1 MSDDTPHPSNGS
13 NKKSFLNKVIQIF
26 SPEPKNKD
34 DLVSVLTGAQSRELI
49 NPETKQMIEG
59 ILEVSEMRVRDI
71 MIPRSQMVT
80 IDRNQG
86 LDEFLP
92 IILESGHSRF
102 PVVNEDIDNVD
113 GILLAKD
120 LLAFGFNASDL
131 DKGEDKLSLTDIIRP
146 AIIVPESKKVEPLL
160 KEFRSNRY
168 HMALVA
174 DEYGGISGV
183 ITIEDILEQIV
194 GEIED
199 ETDDDIEADIKVL
212 AGNVY
217 LVKALTELA
226 DFNDY
231 FNTSFDEKSADT
243 IAGII
248 LQKLNHMPQ
257 KGEQVSVGDFEFKVM
272 AADTRRMQ
280 TLQVTVAKKHKINGK
295 LSD

>member
-1 MSDDTPHPSNGS
+1 MSDDTPHSSNGS
-13 NKKSFLNKVIQIF
+13 ANKSFLHKVMQVLT
-26 SPEPKNKD
+26 PEPKNKD
-34 DLVSVLTGAQSRELI
+34 QLVDILNDAQDRDLI
-49 NPETKQMIEG
+49 NLETKQMITG
-59 ILEVSEMRVRDI
+59 VLDVSEMRVRDI

-80 IDRNQG
+80 IDINHS

-102 PVVNEDIDNVD
+102 PVVNEDIDHVD

-120 LLAFGFNASDL
+120 LLAFSFNS
-131 DKGEDKLSLTDIIRP
+131 ESQNFSLKEVIRP

-168 HMALVA
+168 HMAIVV
-174 DEYGGISGV
+174 DEYGGVSGV

-199 ETDDDIEADIKVL
+199 ETDDEIEEEIKHL

-217 LVKALTELA
+217 LVKALTELG

-231 FNTSFDEKSADT
+231 FNCNFNDTNADT
-243 IAGII
+243 IGGIV
-248 LQKLNHMPQ
+248 LRQFNHMPQ
-257 KGEQVSVGDFEFKVM
+257 KGELFRLGNFEFKVLV
-272 AADTRRMQ
+272 ADSRRMQ
-280 TLQVTVAKKHKINGK
+280 MLQVSVDKGHEINGK
-295 LSD
+295 VSD

>member
-1 MSDDTPHPSNGS
+1 MSDDNPHSSNGS
-13 NKKSFLNKVIQIF
+13 NKKSVLNKIIQLF
-26 SPEPKNKD
+26 RPEPKNKN
-34 DLVSVLTGAQSRELI
+34 DLVDVLTDAQSRELI
-49 NPETKQMIEG
+49 NPDTRQMIEAV
-59 ILEVSEMRVRDI
+59 LEVSEMRVRDI

-80 IDRNQG
+80 IDRNHS

-92 IILESGHSRF
+92 IILDSGHSRF
-102 PVVNEDIDNVD
+102 PVVNEDIDHVD

-120 LLAFGFNASDL
+120 LLGFGFNNSS
-131 DKGEDKLSLTDIIRP
+131 ESFSLHNIIRP

-160 KEFRSNRY
+160 NEFRSNRY

-199 ETDDDIEADIKVL
+199 ETDEDIEEDIKLL

-217 LVKALTELA
+217 LVRALTELE
-226 DFNDY
+226 DFNEY
-231 FNTSFDEKSADT
+231 FNCEFDEKSADT
-243 IAGII
+243 VAGIV
-248 LQKLNHMPQ
+248 LQELNHMPE
-257 KGEQVSVGDFEFKVM
+257 KGEQLTVGNFDFKVIT
-272 AADTRRMQ
+272 ADTRRMQ
-280 TLQVTVAKKHKINGK
+280 MLQVTVDKSHKVNGK

>member
-1 MSDDTPHPSNGS
+1 MSDDNPHSSNGS
-13 NKKSFLNKVIQIF
+13 NKKSVLNKIIQLF
-26 SPEPKNKD
+26 RPEPKNKD
-34 DLVSVLTGAQSRELI
+34 DLVDVLTDAQSRELI
-49 NPETKQMIEG
+49 NPDTRQMIEAV
-59 ILEVSEMRVRDI
+59 LEVSEMRVRDI

-80 IDRNQG
+80 IDRNHS

-92 IILESGHSRF
+92 IILDSGHSRF
-102 PVVNEDIDNVD
+102 PVVNEDIDHVD

-120 LLAFGFNASDL
+120 LLAFGFNNSAESF
-131 DKGEDKLSLTDIIRP
+131 SLNAIIRP

-160 KEFRSNRY
+160 NEFRSNRY

-199 ETDDDIEADIKVL
+199 ETDEDIEEDIKLL

-217 LVKALTELA
+217 LVRALTELE
-226 DFNDY
+226 DFNEY
-231 FNTSFDEKSADT
+231 FNCEFDEKSADT
-243 IAGII
+243 VAGIV
-248 LQKLNHMPQ
+248 LQELNHMPQ
-257 KGEQVSVGDFEFKVM
+257 KGEQLTVGNFDFKVIT
-272 AADTRRMQ
+272 ADTRRMQ
-280 TLQVTVAKKHKINGK
+280 MLQVTVDKNHKVNGK

>member
-1 MSDDTPHPSNGS
+1 MSDDNPHPSTGS
-13 NKKSFLNKVIQIF
+13 NKKSLLNRVIQVF
-26 SPEPKNKD
+26 RPEPKNKN
-34 DLVSVLTGAQSRELI
+34 DLVDVLTDAQSRELI
-49 NPETKQMIEG
+49 NPDTKLMIEG
-59 ILEVSEMRVRDI
+59 VLEVSEMRVRDI

-80 IDRNQG
+80 IDRNHS

-102 PVVNEDIDNVD
+102 PVVNEDIDHVD

-120 LLAFGFNASDL
+120 LLAFGFNISSL
-131 DKGEDKLSLTDIIRP
+131 NSNEDKFSLNDIIRP

-199 ETDDDIEADIKVL
+199 ETDENIEEDIKVL

-217 LVKALTELA
+217 LVRALTELE

-231 FNTSFDEKSADT
+231 FNSEFDEKSADT
-243 IAGII
+243 ISGII
-248 LQKLNHMPQ
+248 LQKLHHMPQ
-257 KGEQVSVGDFEFKVM
+257 KGEQVSIGDFDFKVV
-272 AADTRRMQ
+272 ATDTRCMQ
-280 TLQVTVAKKHKINGK
+280 MLQVTVAKKHKINGK
-295 LSD
+295 VSD

>member
-1 MSDDTPHPSNGS
+1 MSADNPLPNSGS
-13 NKKSFLNKVIQIF
+13 NNKSFLNKIIQVF
-26 SPEPKNKD
+26 TPEPQNKD
-34 DLVSVLTGAQSRELI
+34 ELFDILNDAQDRDLI
-49 NPETKQMIEG
+49 NPETKLMIEG
-59 ILEVSEMRVRDI
+59 VLEVSEMRVRDI

-80 IDRNQG
+80 IDRNQC
-86 LDEFLP
+86 LEEFLP

-102 PVVNEDIDNVD
+102 PVVNEDIDHVD

-120 LLAFGFNASDL
+120 LLGFSFNSEESEFNLA
-131 DKGEDKLSLTDIIRP
+131 DIIRP

-168 HMALVA
+168 HMALVV
-174 DEYGGISGV
+174 DEYGGVSGV

-199 ETDDDIEADIKVL
+199 ETDDEIQEDIKNL

-217 LVKALTELA
+217 LVRSLTELS

-231 FNTSFDEKSADT
+231 FNCTFDETDADT
-243 IAGII
+243 IGGVV
-248 LQKLNHMPQ
+248 LHQFNHMPQ
-257 KGEQVSVGDFEFKVM
+257 KGETISLGNFEFKVI

-280 TLQVTVAKKHKINGK
+280 MLQVTVDKAHQINGK
-295 LSD
+295 MSD

>member
-1 MSDDTPHPSNGS
+1 MSDDKPHSNNGS
-13 NKKSFLNKVIQIF
+13 KQKSLIKKIIQWF

-34 DLVSVLTGAQSRELI
+34 ELVDILADAQNRELI
-49 NPETKQMIEG
+49 NPETKLMIDG
-59 ILEVSEMRVRDI
+59 VLEVSEMKVRDI

-80 IDRNQG
+80 LDRNQN

-102 PVVNEDIDNVD
+102 PVVNEDIDHVD

-120 LLAFGFNASDL
+120 LLSFGFNSDV
-131 DKGEDKLSLTDIIRP
+131 GEFSLKEIIRP

-199 ETDDDIEADIKVL
+199 ETDDEIEEDIKLL

-217 LVKALTELA
+217 NVSALTGLE
-226 DFNDY
+226 DFNEY
-231 FNTSFDEKSADT
+231 FNSQFDEKSADT
-243 IAGII
+243 IAGIVI
-248 LQKLNHMPQ
+248 RQLNHMPQ
-257 KGEQVSVGDFEFKVM
+257 KGERLIVGLFEFKVL
-272 AADTRRMQ
+272 AADNRRLQM
-280 TLQVTVAKKHKINGK
+280 LQVTVDKKHKVNGK

>member
-1 MSDDTPHPSNGS
+1 MSDDNPHPSTS
-13 NKKSFLNKVIQIF
+13 SHKKSLLNRVIQVF
-26 SPEPKNKD
+26 SPEPKNKN
-34 DLVSVLTGAQSRELI
+34 DLVDVLTDAQSRELI
-49 NPETKQMIEG
+49 NPDTKLMIEG
-59 ILEVSEMRVRDI
+59 VLEVSEMRVRDI
-71 MIPRSQMVT
+71 MIPRAQMVT
-80 IDRNQG
+80 IDRNHS

-102 PVVNEDIDNVD
+102 PVVNEDIDHVD

-120 LLAFGFNASDL
+120 LLAFGFNISSL
-131 DKGEDKLSLTDIIRP
+131 NSNEDKFSLNDIIRP

-199 ETDDDIEADIKVL
+199 ETDENIEEDIKVL

-217 LVKALTELA
+217 LVRALTELE

-231 FNTSFDEKSADT
+231 FNSEFDEKSADT
-243 IAGII
+243 ISGII
-248 LQKLNHMPQ
+248 LQKLHHMPQ
-257 KGEQVSVGDFEFKVM
+257 KGEQVSIGDFDFKVV
-272 AADTRRMQ
+272 ATDTRCMQ
-280 TLQVTVAKKHKINGK
+280 MLQVTVAKKHKINGK
-295 LSD
+295 VSD

>member
-1 MSDDTPHPSNGS
+1 MSDDNPHSSNGS
-13 NKKSFLNKVIQIF
+13 NKKSVLNKIIQLF
-26 SPEPKNKD
+26 RPEPKNKN
-34 DLVSVLTGAQSRELI
+34 DLVDVLTDAQSRELI
-49 NPETKQMIEG
+49 NPDTRQMIEAV
-59 ILEVSEMRVRDI
+59 LEVSEMRVRDI

-80 IDRNQG
+80 IDRNHS

-92 IILESGHSRF
+92 IILDSGHSRF
-102 PVVNEDIDNVD
+102 PVVNEDIDHVD

-120 LLAFGFNASDL
+120 LLGFGFNNSAESF
-131 DKGEDKLSLTDIIRP
+131 SLHNIIRP

-160 KEFRSNRY
+160 NEFRSNRY

-199 ETDDDIEADIKVL
+199 ETDEDIEEDIKLL

-217 LVKALTELA
+217 LVRALTELE
-226 DFNDY
+226 DFNEY
-231 FNTSFDEKSADT
+231 FNCEFDEKSADT
-243 IAGII
+243 VAGIV
-248 LQKLNHMPQ
+248 LQELNHMPE
-257 KGEQVSVGDFEFKVM
+257 KGEQLTVGNFDFKVIT
-272 AADTRRMQ
+272 ADTRRMQ
-280 TLQVTVAKKHKINGK
+280 MLQVTVDKNHKVNGK